1 MWYNSIMSAVL
12 RSPLHGMLSKNMML
26 ITVTGKKSG
35 REYTTPVS
43 HTRQGD
49 DLWVI
54 SKRER
59 TWWRNLIGGAP
70 VRLELKGE
78 PMQAYGEAIVDEAQV
93 TAQLGEYISR
103 FPSMARGLGVVINN
117 GEPDRQTL
125 EKAAQTWL
133 FVCLR
138 LS

>member
-35 REYTTPVS
+35 HEYTTPVS
-43 HTRQGD
+43 YTRQGD

-78 PMQAYGEAIVDEAQV
+78 PGLAFGEAIVDEAQV
-93 TAQLGEYISR
+93 AAQLGVYISR
-103 FPSMARGLGVVINN
+103 FPSMARGLGVIISD
-117 GEPDRQTL
+117 GKPDPQTL
-125 EKAAQTWL
+125 AAAAKTWL
-133 FVCLR
+133 FVRLR

>member
-43 HTRQGD
+43 FTRQGD

-78 PMQAYGEAIVDEAQV
+78 PM
-93 TAQLGEYISR
+93 
-103 FPSMARGLGVVINN
+103 
-117 GEPDRQTL
+117 
-125 EKAAQTWL
+125 
-133 FVCLR
+133 
-138 LS
+138 